1 MNSIANM
8 PRVVPDQRA
17 KFENDELFRKLC
29 RESEI
34 RYTGF
39 RDRSIEERQVRFQS
53 GCREGHSE
61 FAIISTGT
69 NLHLQFV
76 PNSWADDKID
86 RPPPREYVDFERE
99 RGKVHL
105 KAHFILNGVSVL
117 WTGWIDMVRLDGLG
131 CIEFDHDRA
140 ATENKI
146 LLDTI
151 EQKNRRLREF
161 EERQRLSGLHTR
173 QERRVENEAQVRVR

>member
-1 MNSIANM
+1 
-8 PRVVPDQRA
+8 
-17 KFENDELFRKLC
+17 
-29 RESEI
+29 
-34 RYTGF
+34 
-39 RDRSIEERQVRFQS
+39 RQLRFQS

-69 NLHLQFV
+69 NLHLQFT
-76 PNSWADDKID
+76 PNSWGDNTAE
-86 RPPPREYVDFERE
+86 RTPTREYVDFERE

-117 WTGWIDMVRLDGLG
+117 WTGWIDTARLDGLG
-131 CIEFDHDRA
+131 YIEFDHDTA

-146 LLDTI
+146 LLDTL

-161 EERQRLSGLHTR
+161 EERQRLATLHTR
-173 QERRVENEAQVRVR
+173 QERRVEAEAQGMGQRQEQSQSTSVSCSSD